1 MLNAKTCELMPS
13 QDSGGVAFALPDDM
27 KTLLTLLSVVMGTAV
42 LAQEPAAKRETA
54 RQPAANSEPGPSK
67 TAAVVSEIVAAQ
79 VMLDRAGF
87 SPGEIDGQA
96 GANLKRAASAFQKSN
111 GVAESG
117 QVDHETWQ
125 RLAEVTGNQP
135 PLVEYQ
141 IREADFAGPFTPT
154 IPEDL
159 VEQSKL
165 DALGYQNALEAIA
178 ERFHASP
185 QLLRE
190 LNPGQTFAA
199 ANQTILVPN
208 VNPFELPQPAP
219 DVKQNG
225 ARGQGGRRTTAGTTG
240 VRGGGAS
247 QPAFTIAVTKSTS
260 ALTVEDSSGRVV
272 FHAPV
277 TTGSEHDPL
286 PIGKW
291 KVTEVFLMPPFRYN
305 PDLFWDANP
314 AHTKVKI
321 APGPNNPVG
330 IAWIDLS
337 KEHYGIHGTPQ
348 PSRIGHVQSHGC
360 VRLTNWDAQRLLQWA
375 QPGTAV
381 VFRE

>member
-1 MLNAKTCELMPS
+1 MLREKTRELMPS
-13 QDSGGVAFALPDDM
+13 QDNGGVPFALFAGM
-27 KTLLTLLSVVMGTAV
+27 KMLTTLLLFAIATAA
-42 LAQEPAAKRETA
+42 LAQ
-54 RQPAANSEPGPSK
+54 QPAGKSAIASGR
-67 TAAVVSEIVAAQ
+67 TAAVVSEVVAAQ

-96 GANLKRAASAFQKSN
+96 GDNLKRAATAFQRSTKLT
-111 GVAESG
+111 ESG
-117 QVDHETWQ
+117 QVDQQTWE
-125 RLAEVTGNQP
+125 RLADVTGRQP

-141 IREADFAGPFTPT
+141 IRDADVAGPFTPS
-154 IPEDL
+154 IPADL

-165 DALGYQNALEAIA
+165 DTLGYQTPLEAIA

-185 QLLRE
+185 QLLQG
-190 LNPGQTFAA
+190 LNPGQAFSAA
-199 ANQTILVPN
+199 GQTILVPN

-219 DVKQNG
+219 TDKQSRG
-225 ARGQGGRRTTAGTTG
+225 RGQGVRRRPVGTSGTSGRSVTEPG
-240 VRGGGAS
+240 
-247 QPAFTIAVTKSTS
+247 FTIAVTKSTS
-260 ALTVEDSSGRVV
+260 ALTVEDAGGRVV

-286 PIGKW
+286 PIGMW
-291 KVTEVFLMPPFRYN
+291 KVTEVFLMPPFHYN

-314 AHTKVKI
+314 SHSKVKI
-321 APGPNNPVG
+321 ASGPNNPVG
-330 IAWIDLS
+330 VAWIDLT

-375 QPGTAV
+375 QPGTTV